1 MDEAERT
8 LAQTQRYW
16 PDPKKG
22 PWYVE
27 LYWMEQDGA
36 MVPYGM
42 TLLSGRRPSEPAG
55 SLLNAVEMVAV
66 TDPETGEPTGA
77 RDSTGRFKEVV
88 KRRKLTGE
96 DLRELRFGDLVH
108 TIASDHAEF
117 SEYRAQREEL
127 RRGVLEQRAKHF
139 AKGAKRKGGRPRQ
152 WTDADLAEIG
162 RVYEAGGDRP
172 IQAVLRWYFTKTGKR
187 VDETT
192 ASQWAWQAEDAG
204 LLVRRKRRSSGAGRR
219 PKAEE
224 TN

>member
-42 TLLSGRRPSEPAG
+42 TLLSGRRPGGERAG
-55 SLLNAVEMVAV
+55 SLLNEQEKVDVL
-66 TDPETGEPTGA
+66 DPETGEVTAQP
-77 RDSTGRFKEVV
+77 STGRFKEVV

-117 SEYRAQREEL
+117 SEYRAQREEQ
-127 RRGVLEQRAKHF
+127 RREVLEQRAKQF

-192 ASQWAWQAEDAG
+192 ASQWAWQAEEAG
-204 LLVRRKRRSSGAGRR
+204 LLVRRKRRSS
-219 PKAEE
+219 KEV
-224 TN
+224 TK

>member
-1 MDEAERT
+1 VSDEN
-8 LAQTQRYW
+8 LATTQRLW
-16 PDPKKG
+16 PDARKG

-42 TLLSGRRPSEPAG
+42 TLLSGRRPGGERAG
-55 SLLNAVEMVAV
+55 SLLNEQEKVDVL
-66 TDPETGEPTGA
+66 DPETGEVTAQP
-77 RDSTGRFKEVV
+77 STGRFKEVV

-96 DLRELRFGDLVH
+96 DLRELGFGDLVQ
-108 TIASDHAEF
+108 TVAGDHAEF
-117 SEYRAQREEL
+117 SEWRALREEQ
-127 RRGVLEQRAKHF
+127 RREVLEQRAKQF
-139 AKGAKRKGGRPRQ
+139 AKGAKRKGGRPRR

-162 RVYEAGGDRP
+162 RVYEANPKEP
-172 IQAVLRWYFTKTGKR
+172 IQAVLRWYFTKTGGT
-187 VDETT
+187 VDDTT
-192 ASQWAWQAEDAG
+192 AGHWAWQAEDAG